1 MVCIGIST
9 APSKTQPSFF
19 PSSTKLA
26 NCPSPLFLGN
36 SPPLYWYFV
45 NPPLKVRFF
54 SEPPKCESSSSLI
67 PSYLSKVIKFLGK
80 TSQFQF
86 LVMTDTASCLL
97 LIKDNNDDLFPQLF
111 FEDLSGKHFY
121 NVAYKL
127 HFFHTDLSTLP
138 TLIFPQHFRHYGFI

>member
-1 MVCIGIST
+1 M
-9 APSKTQPSFF
+9 
-19 PSSTKLA
+19 
-26 NCPSPLFLGN
+26 
-36 SPPLYWYFV
+36 

-97 LIKDNNDDLFPQLF
+97 LIKDNNDNSFLQIYLHNKNAF
-111 FEDLSGKHFY
+111 FEDLSGKHFW

-127 HFFHTDLSTLP
+127 HFFHTDLPTLP